1 MTSDLRVEDLRM
13 SMGGAHRDIRMTEKM
28 SEVGQFMREIG
39 LEEWWRRA
47 MMYSKGPGPTLA

>member
-47 MMYSKGPGPTLA
+47 MMYWKGPGPT